1 MSNDDEDAPVV
12 SKTEARQG
20 VQVRPQ
26 VWVLVIGLILGA
38 VALVALLTLGPGSDV
53 EVPPGGDYPSIEQPP
68 QPQQPQPQPQQ

>member
-1 MSNDDEDAPVV
+1 MSNDEDDAPVL

-53 EVPPGGDYPSIEQPP
+53 EVPPGGDYPSTEQPP
-68 QPQQPQPQPQQ
+68 QQQPPPQQN